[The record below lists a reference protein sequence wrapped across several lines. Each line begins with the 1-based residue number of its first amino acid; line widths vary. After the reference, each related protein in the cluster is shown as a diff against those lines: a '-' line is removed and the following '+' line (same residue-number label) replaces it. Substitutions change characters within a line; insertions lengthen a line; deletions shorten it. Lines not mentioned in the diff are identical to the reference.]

1 MISAALL
8 TLCVNG
14 VTLHEG
20 FKSNVYKDRNGWS
33 IGHGYSL
40 TQNPLKLDKKELS
53 NFKRKG
59 ISEARSKK
67 LVATLCSNA
76 QLALESKF
84 GWYNH
89 IPTQHKYVMLDM
101 TYNLGIGGLEKFDKT
116 LFYIRRHKS
125 VLASKEMLNSKWSRQ
140 VKGRS
145 VELAEIV
152 RSV

>member
-8 TLCVNG
+8 AMCVNG

-20 FKSNVYKDRNGWS
+20 FKHTMYKDRNGWS

-40 TQNPLKLDKKELS
+40 THNPLKLDKKELS

-59 ISEARSKK
+59 ISEASSIK
-67 LVATLCSNA
+67 LVTELCGNA
-76 QLALESKF
+76 QNALEAKF
-84 GWYNH
+84 EWYNH

-101 TYNLGIGGLEKFDKT
+101 TYNLGIGGIKKFDKT

-125 VLASKEMLNSKWSRQ
+125 SLASKEMLNSKWSRQ

>member
-1 MISAALL
+1 MISATLL
-8 TLCVNG
+8 ALCVNG

-20 FKSNVYKDRNGWS
+20 FRHNVYKDRNGWS

-40 TQNPLKLDKKELS
+40 TQNPLHLDKKIIS
-53 NFKRKG
+53 KFKREG
-59 ISEARSKK
+59 ISEVRSKK
-67 LVATLCSNA
+67 LVATLCGNA

-84 GWYNH
+84 EWYNR

-125 VLASKEMLNSKWSRQ
+125 VLASKEMLDSKWSHQ
-140 VKGRS
+140 VRGRS
-145 VELAEIV
+145 IQLAEIV
-152 RSV
+152 KKA